1 MMKKVAQSCLAGL
14 EMFSQRSMES
24 ETLELQKKTSQLLP
38 NLPVISVDFVFNLL
52 LLMLM
57 HKLLINFFFIILWKE
72 KKCKSW
78 IFF

>member
-14 EMFSQRSMES
+14 EMFSQRSIES

-57 HKLLINFFFIILWKE
+57 HTLLINFFYHFME
-72 KKCKSW
+72 RKKCKYW